1 MWFHQYSLALIIADL
16 IKKSQFVGYVNLWT
30 MILNSIK
37 YNLLLKIA
45 LHLTFHFKDLTRQ
58 RNARNQYLMNIDE
71 STVCVTVSI
80 NVRGWGI

>member
-1 MWFHQYSLALIIADL
+1 
-16 IKKSQFVGYVNLWT
+16 